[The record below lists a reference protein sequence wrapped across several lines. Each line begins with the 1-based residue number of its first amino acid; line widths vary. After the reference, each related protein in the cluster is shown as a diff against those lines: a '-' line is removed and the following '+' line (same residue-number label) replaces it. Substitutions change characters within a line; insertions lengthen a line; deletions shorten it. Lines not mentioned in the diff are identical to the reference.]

1 MSGTLNNPATIA
13 PLLPKRRNSARQ
25 GLVLQRG
32 LFTATAAWA
41 CILLAIAPILVTLLA
56 AFTKNWNL
64 GPFGGGVTLEW
75 VVGSL
80 DEFLPGLSISTQV
93 ATITVIA
100 NLVIGV
106 PLAWTLARTTLPG
119 LGFVR
124 WLTNLPLV
132 VPGIAVGLALVAFY
146 PHLQRSGLLLIAGH
160 ILATMPFMVAAVAPA
175 LADRELI
182 ELERTA
188 STLGARYVRR
198 TWTITIPHIR
208 TALISGALM
217 VLTISF
223 GEFNLSYFIV
233 NPAQPTL
240 PVSLFGAFI
249 YGQTSNGAAL
259 TLWYCLTVIPLA
271 VGLQILGA
279 FSVKR
284 SGK

>member
-1 MSGTLNNPATIA
+1 MTSTPNNAA
-13 PLLPKRRNSARQ
+13 LVPLAAKRGRQ
-25 GLVLQRG
+25 GLVLRRG
-32 LFTATAAWA
+32 PITATAAWI
-41 CILLAIAPILVTLLA
+41 CIVLAIAPILVTLLA
-56 AFTKNWNL
+56 AFTKNWNK
-64 GPFGGGVTLEW
+64 GPFGEGVTLDW

-93 ATITVIA
+93 AVITVLA

-106 PLAWTLARTTLPG
+106 PLAWTLARTKVPG
-119 LGFVR
+119 LGLIR

-146 PHLQRSGLLLIAGH
+146 PQLQRSGLLLIAGH

-175 LADRELI
+175 LGDSELI

-188 STLGARYVRR
+188 STLGARFARR
-198 TWTITIPHIR
+198 SMTVTLPHIR

-259 TLWYCLTVIPLA
+259 TLWYCLTVIPVA
-271 VGLQILGA
+271 IGLQVLGA